1 MIPPFCQ
8 IWSVGSISPVGQ
20 IKKVLFGV
28 FLICIWLEERCMVN
42 TMSEVD
48 MGEGREGFHFK
59 LFDDPGLEDCTKF
72 M

>member
-1 MIPPFCQ
+1 
-8 IWSVGSISPVGQ
+8 
-20 IKKVLFGV
+20 
-28 FLICIWLEERCMVN
+28 
-42 TMSEVD
+42 MSEVD